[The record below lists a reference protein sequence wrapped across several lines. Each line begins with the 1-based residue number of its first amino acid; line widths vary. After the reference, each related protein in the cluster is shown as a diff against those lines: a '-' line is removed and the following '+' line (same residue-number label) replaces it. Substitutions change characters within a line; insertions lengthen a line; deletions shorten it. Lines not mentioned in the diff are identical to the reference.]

1 MEVLFDIPDGFTT
14 GNLDG
19 NADDFADGEFVDVED
34 FAGTTDDFTD
44 VEIVGLDV
52 GDFVGLDVGDFVGL
66 DVGDFVGGAVNNVVD
81 FTNEEIV
88 GIDVGDF
95 VSTADCFSVEGVVDD
110 DNGLA
115 GVESFV
121 QVSQQLSLTVLI
133 AQYFACFFSP

>member
-19 NADDFADGEFVDVED
+19 NADDFADGEFDDVRD

-44 VEIVGLDV
+44 V
-52 GDFVGLDVGDFVGL
+52 DFVGLDVVDFVGL
-66 DVGDFVGGAVNNVVD
+66 DVVDFVGGAVNNVVD

-88 GIDVGDF
+88 EIDVGDF